1 MILQIILWT
10 GALILCL
17 AALSKS
23 ADIFTANSEKIGLAF
38 GLSSFVIGATIVAIG
53 TSLPELVTSMF
64 ALFDSGTT
72 EFVADT
78 IVGSNIA
85 NVLLIFGIGAIIAKR
100 FRVETSLIDVDLP
113 FFFLS
118 MAIYVYFS
126 LDQQIS
132 RWEGVFLLVLFVIF
146 ILYSIKSGDTAEEKK
161 LDKEELADVKKA
173 FKGTKADMG
182 KYILWIVGSGAV
194 VAISSKYLITSVLML
209 SELAGISSSIL
220 TVILVALGTSLP
232 EVVTSLA
239 AVRRSNYGIAIGN
252 ALGSNIF
259 NFLLVGGFP
268 ALFMDLAISGTVFTV
283 ALPFVVIVTFATIF
297 VLFDDE
303 VRPWEGAALL
313 FLYLVFLGKTINI
326 L

>member
-1 MILQIILWT
+1 MALQILFWA
-10 GALILCL
+10 GVMLVCL
-17 AALSKS
+17 AVLSKS
-23 ADIFTANSEKIGLAF
+23 ADIFTENSEKLGLAF

-64 ALFDSGTT
+64 ALFDGGAT

-85 NVLLIFGIGAIIAKR
+85 NVLLIFGVGAIIAKR
-100 FRVETSLIDVDLP
+100 FKVATSLIDVDLP

-118 MAIYVYFS
+118 MAIFVYFAF
-126 LDQQIS
+126 DQVIS

-146 ILYSIKSGDTAEEKK
+146 ILYSIKSSDNEADKK
-161 LDKEELADVKKA
+161 KDKEELADVKKHLKA
-173 FKGTKADMG
+173 TRADMG
-182 KYILWIVGSGAV
+182 KYLLLIVGSGAL
-194 VAISSKYLITSVLML
+194 VALTSKYLITSVLML
-209 SELAGISSSIL
+209 SEIAGISSSVL
-220 TVILVALGTSLP
+220 TVILVAFGTSLP

-239 AVRRSNYGIAIGN
+239 AVRRNNYGIAIGN

-259 NFLLVGGFP
+259 NFLLVGGLP
-268 ALFMDLAISGTVFTV
+268 ALFMDLAISETVFSV
-283 ALPFVVIVTFATIF
+283 ALPFIVIVTFATIF

-303 VRPWEGAALL
+303 VRPWEGASLL
-313 FLYLVFLGKTINI
+313 FLYVVFLAKTINI